1 MKKIHIIG
9 IIIIAV
15 AIGAIVSSLAESST
29 YGDFTEAFASPGT
42 EIHVV
47 GKLNKDKELLYDPQT
62 NPDVFGFYMIDNEGV
77 EKQVKLLK
85 SKPQDFEKSE
95 QIVLIGKADGD
106 AFVAREILMKCP
118 SKYEDGQG
126 KVEMK
131 ETANN

>member
-29 YGDFTEAFASPGT
+29 YGDFTEAFESPGT